1 MRALRCQSDTLN
13 SFVLN
18 THLAGMVLPTHSN
31 GVPVKKLSPL
41 SPKPPPPE
49 FLLPKPPPPAF
60 LPSAQPSLPPEFLAI
75 QGLTSHCSDLDLD
88 EKTTLRVTIFS
99 CAQVCQQWRLA
110 ARDCRI
116 LWPNA
121 VDFQW
126 QLPEVIADLLP
137 LSRPHPIDVGH
148 RAAPFRIA
156 KQRDVAVLNLL
167 KVESRRIREWNVEFP
182 LAHQLHSMSG
192 WVFPSTD
199 QPLVS
204 VLRYAGEF
212 MSSLWDLQALSLT
225 LRKLSIRDV
234 STIQPIQDAA
244 FFGALTELHI
254 SNVSTVSRPSQTEWL
269 SILQNMPHVKL
280 LALRNAARVDLN
292 APPLFDVWLPQLRL
306 LSLQSDEWLAAFGQI
321 KLLQHLQVPE
331 ICGRELGLPST
342 SIFKGRSRDVQ
353 RIMDHVGGMVAAT
366 TLTIA
371 DTPQIEI
378 GVRPTTNGFQHPD
391 LTLNWN
397 GEQGSAPLIEY
408 LDAHAASRPKFPPLN
423 IMFNNAAIADVDHV
437 FELTCDIFWMASYVR
452 VHLEV
457 EPSSH
462 PSVRHVASALPSLLS
477 RMPQIEVLKLD
488 QGSSAVLKQLYL
500 LVPSPTVA
508 PTQKKP
514 GIGGLFSRLNLPVLP
529 NLNRIILDIGSNDAS
544 STDMVLE
551 GGIKDDDD
559 GFVVQENYGFPIEV
573 VRR

>member
-1 MRALRCQSDTLN
+1 
-13 SFVLN
+13 
-18 THLAGMVLPTHSN
+18 
-31 GVPVKKLSPL
+31 
-41 SPKPPPPE
+41 
-49 FLLPKPPPPAF
+49 
-60 LPSAQPSLPPEFLAI
+60 
-75 QGLTSHCSDLDLD
+75 
-88 EKTTLRVTIFS
+88 
-99 CAQVCQQWRLA
+99 
-110 ARDCRI
+110 
-116 LWPNA
+116 
-121 VDFQW
+121 
-126 QLPEVIADLLP
+126 
-137 LSRPHPIDVGH
+137 
-148 RAAPFRIA
+148 
-156 KQRDVAVLNLL
+156 
-167 KVESRRIREWNVEFP
+167 
-182 LAHQLHSMSG
+182 
-192 WVFPSTD
+192 
-199 QPLVS
+199 
-204 VLRYAGEF
+204 

-353 RIMDHVGGMVAAT
+353 RIMDVCRRLIRQHVGGMVAAT

-378 GVRPTTNGFQHPD
+378 GVRPTTNGCQLTLGTVQHPD

-477 RMPQIEVLKLD
+477 RMPQIKVLKLD

-559 GFVVQENYGFPIEV
+559 GFVVQEVERYAAWRKNYGFPIEV